1 MPAVN
6 SANDTSLDVSDNE
19 LVIDTPERLATLAKL
34 RAKFEQ
40 PKIQVAHKVH
50 VESLSRLLL
59 ELKSEVTAMK
69 MAIEEI
75 KIELFKSGTAN
86 ENPLQKVDVEFRR
99 EQRDDMVRS
108 STTQTASPG
117 SIMSS
122 VSAILN
128 GEASRELET

>member
-6 SANDTSLDVSDNE
+6 SANDTSLDVTDNE

-59 ELKSEVTAMK
+59 ELKSEVTGMK
-69 MAIEEI
+69 MAIQEI
-75 KIELFKSGTAN
+75 RLLFKSGTAN
-86 ENPLQKVDVEFRR
+86 ENPQHEVDVEFRR
-99 EQRDDMVRS
+99 EQRDDIVHSS
-108 STTQTASPG
+108 STRTASRG

-128 GEASRELET
+128 GEAN

>member
-69 MAIEEI
+69 IAIEEI
-75 KIELFKSGTAN
+75 QIQLFKSGTAN

-99 EQRDDMVRS
+99 EQRDDTVHS
-108 STTQTASPG
+108 STTRTASPG
-117 SIMSS
+117 SMMSS

-128 GEASRELET
+128 GEAN

>member
-6 SANDTSLDVSDNE
+6 SANDTSLDVTDNE

-59 ELKSEVTAMK
+59 ELKSEVTGMK
-69 MAIEEI
+69 MAIQEI
-75 KIELFKSGTAN
+75 RLLFKSGTAN
-86 ENPLQKVDVEFRR
+86 ENPQQEVDVEFRR
-99 EQRDDMVRS
+99 EQRDDIVHSS
-108 STTQTASPG
+108 STRTASQG

-128 GEASRELET
+128 GEAN

>member
-40 PKIQVAHKVH
+40 PKIQVPHKVH

-86 ENPLQKVDVEFRR
+86 ENSLQKFDVEFRR
-99 EQRDDMVRS
+99 EQRDDMVHS

-128 GEASRELET
+128 GEK